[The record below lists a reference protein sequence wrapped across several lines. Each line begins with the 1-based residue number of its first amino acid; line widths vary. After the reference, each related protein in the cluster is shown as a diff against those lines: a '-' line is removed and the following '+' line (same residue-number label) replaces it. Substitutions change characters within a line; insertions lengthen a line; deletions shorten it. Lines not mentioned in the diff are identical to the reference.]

1 MLTDKVQEW
10 RGPTDDLLQVAQ
22 DGRVPRSE
30 PALAVSVPPGDALRF
45 VDFTQ
50 SDDREINLEGPP
62 DLTIALKIAS
72 LIERDRALGCGALDG
87 ERLYLLFRTPRGG
100 RPGRV
105 LVGERAV
112 VEALVL
118 QQYDH
123 AITKA
128 ELKLILQTLAGL
140 SLQISAVRDRVSIE
154 TKKSQSKSMLSKLG
168 YPDLGHLRAV
178 LLASLVA
185 QIEDR
190 PLEGGV
196 G

>member
-190 PLEGGV
+190 PLEGGD

>member
-30 PALAVSVPPGDALRF
+30 PAPTAAVQPGDALRF

-87 ERLYLLFRTPRGG
+87 ERLYLLFRTPRGE

-190 PLEGGV
+190 PLEGGD

>member
-1 MLTDKVQEW
+1 M
-10 RGPTDDLLQVAQ
+10 
-22 DGRVPRSE
+22 
-30 PALAVSVPPGDALRF
+30 
-45 VDFTQ
+45 
-50 SDDREINLEGPP
+50 
-62 DLTIALKIAS
+62 
-72 LIERDRALGCGALDG
+72 
-87 ERLYLLFRTPRGG
+87 
-100 RPGRV
+100 
-105 LVGERAV
+105 
-112 VEALVL
+112 L